1 MTAALT
7 LAQRELVRF
16 FRQPN
21 RIVGAIGQ
29 PVLFWFLFGAAFKDS
44 LRPPGVEQDYA
55 QFFAPGV
62 AAMIVLFTA
71 IFSTISIIEDRR
83 EGFLQ
88 SVLVAPVP
96 RSAIVLGKL
105 LGGTLLAMLQ
115 ALLFLTLVFAT
126 GKIPFGWVVVGP
138 TLLILFLMGLALTG
152 LGFCIAWRM
161 DSTQG
166 FHAIMSIFLLP
177 MWLLSGSVFPV
188 VGTNQLGPNP
198 PAATIQTPILL
209 INGQTFG
216 VVGSWYAP
224 GFVSV
229 YRVDFIVP
237 SDFNGPFL
245 NLQMVMG
252 GSGSTQTKLPFQR

>member
-88 SVLVAPVP
+88 AVLVAPVP

-126 GKIPFGWVVVGP
+126 GKVPFGWEVVGP
-138 TLLILFLMGLALTG
+138 SLLILFLMGLALTG

-188 VGTNQLGPNP
+188 EG
-198 PAATIQTPILL
+198 AATWLVWVMRLNPLTY
-209 INGQTFG
+209 G
-216 VVGSWYAP
+216 VEALRRALWLHGAP
-224 GFVSV
+224 GDPAVLWGYTGVTLLFAIAMFAGATWIA
-229 YRVDFIVP
+229 RKRQTVD
-237 SDFNGPFL
+237 
-245 NLQMVMG
+245 LQ
-252 GSGSTQTKLPFQR
+252 